1 MSIKQLEDASA
12 VYKKLLDSMAQ
23 VDRKY
28 STSYQEQKV
37 NAPDSLG
44 LQKLLYEMPTEE
56 EVAKQAQQYYS
67 AGKAKEASALNL
79 ATEKV
84 LSGLEEKAKNVL
96 QQAVEGQLK
105 INDQRESDLKN
116 TNYATQVKNLTNS
129 SIKTGMIDKVN
140 AVAEKALDLLKQN
153 TDDSIADIENK
164 KNEAKE
170 LNQRQLEELEKIYA
184 EKIAQKMAEIFEEAQ
199 KEADAVTKYNNSVDE
214 KEAKYQKSLASQM
227 EELEKQEWQR
237 VAEMLKLR
245 EQIGESGVEAQKA
258 EEKYRAIRSV
268 LDQYS
273 PEDALSILESSS
285 AFKSHL
291 GDLYDTLR
299 AYYSNK

>member
-273 PEDALSILESSS
+273 PEDALGILESSS

>member
-84 LSGLEEKAKNVL
+84 LSELEEKAKNVL

-140 AVAEKALDLLKQN
+140 TVAEKALDLLKQN
-153 TDDSIADIENK
+153 TDNSIADIENK

-214 KEAKYQKSLASQM
+214 KEAKYQKSLAAQM

-273 PEDALSILESSS
+273 PEDALGILESSS